1 LISART
7 RDALAAAKARGV
19 RLGNRT
25 NLGEAQRRAVEA
37 RKAKADQG
45 AANILPVI
53 EEVRRQG
60 AGSLRQ
66 IADALNARGLRTPSG
81 AEWSAMAV
89 KRVLDRD

>member
-1 LISART
+1 MISACT
-7 RDALAAAKARGV
+7 RDVRAAAKARGV
-19 RLGNRT
+19 QLGNRT
-25 NLGEAQRRAVEA
+25 NLPRTQRRAVEA
-37 RKAKADQG
+37 KKRKADQG

-66 IADALNARGLRTPSG
+66 VADALNARGLRTPGG

-89 KRVLDRD
+89 KRVLDRG